1 MGFPVR
7 LSIIIFIGFIIIL
20 VIIGSVAS
28 LLSLSPNKNITESNL
43 SKRVYEYNYNNIKF
57 SRLDNNKNINYNFS
71 LY

>member
-1 MGFPVR
+1 MVFPVR
-7 LSIIIFIGFIIIL
+7 LSIILFIGFIIIL
-20 VIIGSVAS
+20 VIIGSVVS

-43 SKRVYEYNYNNIKF
+43 SKRIYEYNYYNIKF